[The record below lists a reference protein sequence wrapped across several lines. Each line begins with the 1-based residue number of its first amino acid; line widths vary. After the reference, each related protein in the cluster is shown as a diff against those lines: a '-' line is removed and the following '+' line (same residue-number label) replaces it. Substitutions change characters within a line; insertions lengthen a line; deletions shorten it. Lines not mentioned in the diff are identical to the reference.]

1 MAIPNTGGGFQVGD
15 GNLNEAKFG
24 VQSTPATIPAGAT
37 ATITAAQLATG
48 LIVASPGATGST
60 YTLPTVALWE
70 ALVVNAHTD
79 TAFDFAVINLDGN
92 TSGIITL
99 AVGTGWTLVGLTTLA
114 ATAGIAGI
122 WRARKTGTGAWTAY
136 RLA

>member
-1 MAIPNTGGGFQVGD
+1 MAIPNVGGGFQVGD
-15 GNLNEAKFG
+15 GNINEAKFG
-24 VQSTPATIPAGAT
+24 VQSTPATMTST
-37 ATITAAQLATG
+37 AALTAAQLATG
-48 LIVASPGATGST
+48 LIVGSPGSSAAI

-79 TAFDFAVINLDGN
+79 TAFDFSIINSDG
-92 TSGIITL
+92 SGSGTVTL
-99 AVGTGWTLVGLTTLA
+99 AIGTGWTLVGLTTVA
-114 ATAGIAGI
+114 ATAGTAGI